1 MARAFSLALVAAVMC
16 LSGRHVD
23 AGTILHTVSDT
34 QYTLLAAQSQFAA
47 TGRHNAGAAVCS
59 GTLISDQWVLTAAH
73 CVDLNG
79 DGLVD
84 NPTGAGNS
92 FVTSTGVT
100 RNVTQIVVPSGWN
113 GNLNFGFDI
122 ALMKLSAPIMGIVP
136 ASIYRGVSELAAIV
150 TMVGIGKTG
159 TGQTGSNLGFG
170 TFRAGQNTVDAFGV
184 FTGTGSIGLT
194 TADAVNRTSLLWDF
208 DSPVSDPQHP
218 STNTMTNF
226 GIASSAVPLALEYS
240 IAPGD
245 SGGGNYIFEGG
256 KWWLAGVTS
265 GDANVFNYP
274 GALEAGNRDTYGDL
288 NLITRVS
295 SYQGFIDS
303 FVPTAVPEPGTV
315 SLLMLGT
322 VGFAIRRVKVSAR
335 EKKSAAI

>member
-1 MARAFSLALVAAVMC
+1 MAKAFSLALVAAFVC
-16 LSGRHVD
+16 LSGGSVD

-34 QYTLLAAQSQFAA
+34 QYTLLASQSQFAA
-47 TGRHNAGAAVCS
+47 TGRHNAGGAVCS

-84 NPTGAGNS
+84 NPTGTGNS
-92 FVTSTGVT
+92 FVTSLGVT

-113 GNLNFGFDI
+113 GNLNSGFDI
-122 ALMKLSAPIMGIVP
+122 ALMKLSAPILGIIP
-136 ASIYRGVSELAAIV
+136 ASIYRGVSELASTI

-159 TGQTGSNLGFG
+159 TGQTGSHLGFG
-170 TFRAGQNTVDAFGV
+170 TFRAGQNMVDAFGV
-184 FTGTGSIGLT
+184 FLGGGNIGLT
-194 TADAVNRTSLLWDF
+194 TANGVSSTSLLWDF
-208 DSPVSDPQHP
+208 DSPVSDPQHAN
-218 STNTMTNF
+218 TNTMTNF

-288 NLITRVS
+288 NLVTRVS

-303 FVPTAVPEPGTV
+303 FVPTSVPEPGTV

-322 VGFAIRRVKVSAR
+322 VGFAIRRAKMSAR
-335 EKKSAAI
+335 EKKSAAT